1 MRVDGKFVDAD
12 GNRPEGQYV
21 RCERLTSKRRLDPV
35 LGPLVPSPTMLRSH
49 LSLALVERTGF

>member
-21 RCERLTSKRRLDPV
+21 RCERLPSKRRLDPFS
-35 LGPLVPSPTMLRSH
+35 GTPVPSPTMLRSH
-49 LSLALVERTGF
+49 LSPALVERTSL

>member
-21 RCERLTSKRRLDPV
+21 RCERLTSKAAP
-35 LGPLVPSPTMLRSH
+35 
-49 LSLALVERTGF
+49 

>member
-21 RCERLTSKRRLDPV
+21 SNYFKCTLFVDSD
-35 LGPLVPSPTMLRSH
+35 
-49 LSLALVERTGF
+49 F